1 MAEVKYLTKDERAA
15 EKKKLKEEKA
25 RFKKEQLAQ
34 KKEVKKR
41 AQELADKEDELE
53 GEDGTGGLPVFLV
66 TVLIIVIWLAILC
79 VLVKLDVGGI
89 GSNVLRPLL
98 KDVPVVNQILPEDN
112 NTSTT
117 VTEYGGYTNLIDA
130 VNQIRS
136 LEQQLEEAQKQKLA
150 EDTTVEELKAEITRL
165 KTFEEQQTEFER
177 IRTEFYNEVVYSDEG
192 LGEEAYQKYYESMDP
207 TTAEYLYKQVIQDVA
222 ASKDI
227 EDYVAAYSAMKAKDA
242 AEIFDTMTDNLE
254 LVAKI
259 LANMDSDSRGKIL
272 AEMDADVAARVTK
285 ILDPD

>member
-89 GSNVLRPLL
+89 GSNVLKPLL
-98 KDVPVVNQILPEDN
+98 KDVPVVNQILPDE
-112 NTSTT
+112 NTNTT

-136 LEQQLEEAQKQKLA
+136 LEQQLEEVQKQKIA

-165 KTFEEQQTEFER
+165 KTFEQQQTEFER

-222 ASKDI
+222 KSRDI

-272 AEMDADVAARVTK
+272 AEMNADTAARVTK